1 MLLTYRD
8 KTKQTRCPIA
18 ALLLVEF
25 SPAPESWSDP
35 IFTRVL
41 ILALSL
47 LDFKSSCVI
56 KNRRKASKVK
66 VLKFIDQNS
75 ALGCL
80 SDQRLTKKQHQGNIS
95 QHIYRYV
102 STCVVF
108 SLAART
114 VQPASPSLFSSS
126 CKTTCD
132 SLPPSVSAPLS
143 TDTKHSTVMYVCG
156 GIFPTSPWYR
166 MFSQCVLLCFL
177 CACSFFKLPLCG
189 FSLHTRLLTHTPFHN
204 VSKNTSVTAHSIILP
219 ASTVIKL

>member
-1 MLLTYRD
+1 MNKNHLKVVQTLWVGGWPSQLL
-8 KTKQTRCPIA
+8 
-18 ALLLVEF
+18 
-25 SPAPESWSDP
+25 
-35 IFTRVL
+35 
-41 ILALSL
+41 L

-80 SDQRLTKKQHQGNIS
+80 SDKSLTKKQHQGNIS
-95 QHIYRYV
+95 QSIYRY
-102 STCVVF
+102 CVDLCHFLVGRQNRPT
-108 SLAART
+108 LL
-114 VQPASPSLFSSS
+114 QHSS
-126 CKTTCD
+126 
-132 SLPPSVSAPLS
+132 PLS

-189 FSLHTRLLTHTPFHN
+189 FS
-204 VSKNTSVTAHSIILP
+204 SVHISY
-219 ASTVIKL
+219 SS